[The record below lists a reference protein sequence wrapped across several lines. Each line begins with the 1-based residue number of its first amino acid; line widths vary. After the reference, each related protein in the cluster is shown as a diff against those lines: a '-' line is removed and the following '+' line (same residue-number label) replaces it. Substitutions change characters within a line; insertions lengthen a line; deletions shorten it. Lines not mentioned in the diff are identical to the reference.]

1 MDFNTGTFTHSIRFG
16 YTKFE
21 NGIKDAV
28 TGSSIFT
35 GKAVKDELRRND
47 YGYNFSGPITASSET
62 ETLDLCHV
70 KVVLLLPLQGHEADK
85 PDFSAVYGYV
95 LRANSEGPS
104 MRVGLVMANTLL
116 FQADRFIQRQTPR
129 RTAYE
134 ECIVSR
140 YQLPDVFVDV
150 EDGKIFL
157 IDLQGYFST
166 LSWI

>member
-1 MDFNTGTFTHSIRFG
+1 
-16 YTKFE
+16 
-21 NGIKDAV
+21 
-28 TGSSIFT
+28 
-35 GKAVKDELRRND
+35 
-47 YGYNFSGPITASSET
+47 
-62 ETLDLCHV
+62 
-70 KVVLLLPLQGHEADK
+70 
-85 PDFSAVYGYV
+85 
-95 LRANSEGPS
+95 